1 MLPNTGTGIPKRLRV
16 VEQPSKTYSMNVDR
30 KQIQGIY
37 DGLDAVKQAAYCI
50 LNTERY
56 EYLIYSWNYGIEL
69 KDLYGRPMTYVK
81 SELKRRIREAL
92 LQDKRMKSVENF
104 SFSSKGNSLAA
115 SFTVHSAAGMFD
127 MKKEVRI

>member
-16 VEQPSKTYSMNVDR
+16 VEQASKTYSMNVDR
-30 KQIQGIY
+30 RQILGIC

-92 LQDKRMKSVENF
+92 LQDKRIKSVENF

-127 MKKEVRI
+127 MTKEVRI